1 MGLSHERDRL
11 LSCPVGV
18 EATAPN
24 KDHPGGS
31 IRGKERRRRISKW
44 CDCSLQRATFK
55 EMF

>member
-24 KDHPGGS
+24 KDHPGGQYK
-31 IRGKERRRRISKW
+31 GKGEE
-44 CDCSLQRATFK
+44 
-55 EMF
+55 EMEIKVV